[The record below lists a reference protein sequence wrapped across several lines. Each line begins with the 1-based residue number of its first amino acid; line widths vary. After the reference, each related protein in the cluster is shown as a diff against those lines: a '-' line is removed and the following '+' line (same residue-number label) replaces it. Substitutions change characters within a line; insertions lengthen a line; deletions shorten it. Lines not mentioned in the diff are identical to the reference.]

1 MRRSRQQPA
10 SAKKKKC
17 KYVNP
22 KTSRMEKR
30 RNFEVHCDEQIRIL
44 ISIIENE
51 YEMKDLYEYWQ
62 HLISSKD
69 YDEEAFLNILLEN
82 KIKLS

>member
-1 MRRSRQQPA
+1 
-10 SAKKKKC
+10 
-17 KYVNP
+17 
-22 KTSRMEKR
+22 MEKR

-51 YEMKDLYEYWQ
+51 YEIKDLYEYWQ
-62 HLISSKD
+62 HLKSSEN
-69 YDEEAFLNILLEN
+69 YDEETFLNSLLEN

>member
-1 MRRSRQQPA
+1 
-10 SAKKKKC
+10 
-17 KYVNP
+17 
-22 KTSRMEKR
+22 MEKR

-69 YDEEAFLNILLEN
+69 YDEEAFLKKHFIG
-82 KIKLS
+82 K